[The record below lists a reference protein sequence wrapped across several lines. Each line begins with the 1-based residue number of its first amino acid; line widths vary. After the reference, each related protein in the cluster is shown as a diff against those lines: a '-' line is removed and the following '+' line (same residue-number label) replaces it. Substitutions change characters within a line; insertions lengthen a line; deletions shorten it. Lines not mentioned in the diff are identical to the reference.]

1 MALQLTPP
9 LEALR
14 TVALDVPREGDLPD
28 SFWSNLPTEA
38 GVVLFEDENGR
49 PVLIR
54 GIGDPRAFIRR
65 RLAPDEADAPART
78 DYRAI
83 VRRIS
88 VIPTGHTLLGELFAT
103 WCEAALDE
111 GLARAT
117 AARLNMCVVVCDPT
131 ARLPMFRCVQWS
143 ELWLGTI
150 KSTGHERFIGP
161 FSNPKRAKRWIELVI
176 DLFDLCRYDHL
187 LAQTPDATPCV
198 YKQMGKCPA
207 PCDGSE
213 PVESYR
219 ARFAKAAQF
228 VDRAVTAERSQCE
241 QGMQDAASKLDF
253 EQAAE
258 HKERLRTIQALQ
270 SGGPWRVCDLNKAEW
285 DIIGSTNKAG
295 WHRRSSLDLNGLFL
309 DADHYE
315 KGHDGPEVSDRTPLV
330 HGRTVWLLLA
340 VLTECLQK
348 GLANDERVEQTVREA
363 AVTL

>member
-9 LEALR
+9 FEALR
-14 TVALDVPREGDLPD
+14 TVALDIPREAELPD
-28 SFWSNLPTEA
+28 SFWSSLPTEA
-38 GVVLFEDENGR
+38 AVVLFEDENGR

-54 GIGDPRAFIRR
+54 GIGDPRAFVRR
-65 RLAPDEADAPART
+65 RLQPETNDPSPRT
-78 DYRAI
+78 DYKA
-83 VRRIS
+83 VCRRVSI
-88 VIPTGHTLLGELFAT
+88 IPTGHTLLAELLGA
-103 WCEAALDE
+103 WCEASLDE
-111 GLARAT
+111 ELART
-117 AARLNMCVVVCDPT
+117 TGARLSMCIVLCDPS
-131 ARLPMFRCVQWS
+131 ARLPMFRCVEWS

-150 KSTGHERFIGP
+150 RPTRHERFIGP

-213 PVESYR
+213 PLESYR

-228 VDRAVTAERSQCE
+228 VDRAVTAELSHCE
-241 QGMQDAASKLDF
+241 QGMHAAASKLDF

-258 HKERLRTIQALQ
+258 HKERLRTIQSMH
-270 SGGPWRVCDLNKAEW
+270 SGGPWQVCDLNEIVW
-285 DIIGSTNKAG
+285 EIIGPANKAS

-309 DADHYE
+309 NADQHE
-315 KGHDGPEVSDRTPLV
+315 KGHGGPSVSNRTPLI

-340 VLTECLQK
+340 TLTEYLQK
-348 GLANDERVEQTVREA
+348 GLASDERVEQTVRESV
-363 AVTL
+363 VTR